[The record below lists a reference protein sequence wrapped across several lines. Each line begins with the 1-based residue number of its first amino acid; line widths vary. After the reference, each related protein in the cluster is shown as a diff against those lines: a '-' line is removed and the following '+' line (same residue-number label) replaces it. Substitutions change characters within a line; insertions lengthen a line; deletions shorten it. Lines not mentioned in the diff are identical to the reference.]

1 MKAPRRSR
9 RPSLRARSNSACTH
23 GSRCANN
30 SATAVVGPWP
40 WNQPSP
46 VSSSEPAARSRCS
59 WASRAF
65 FSLSVAAARTFF
77 AARFN
82 SDNDPSRARPNSPA
96 SAEGSSTAAEVTSW
110 ACAADSSPSRSAAS
124 VAGSRPSASAVAM
137 SRPASRVD

>member
-1 MKAPRRSR
+1 MNAPRRSR

-23 GSRCANN
+23 GSRWARS

-46 VSSSEPAARSRCS
+46 VSSSEPAVRSRCS

-65 FSLSVAAARTFF
+65 LSLSVAAARTFL

-82 SDNDPSRARPNSPA
+82 SDSDPSRARPNSPA
-96 SAEGSSTAAEVTSW
+96 SAEGSNTAAEVTSW
-110 ACAADSSPSRSAAS
+110 ACAADSPPERNAPSVVR
-124 VAGSRPSASAVAM
+124 AGR
-137 SRPASRVD
+137 